1 MGKSKYHQAKNVTK
15 QKFKGVDSIV
25 DNEIDSKNYTF
36 LFGAISFIFAFILYA
51 NTLQHGWV
59 LDDYSVF
66 KDNIYVTKGVDGYS
80 DILSHT
86 YRYGSGFF
94 TDNLY
99 RPVSQLMFATEWQ
112 LSPENPGLSHFVNV
126 LFYALSALLLFLV
139 LRKLFKSVKPWIPL
153 LITLL
158 YIAHPIHTEVVAN
171 IKSRDEIVS
180 LFFILITI
188 LLVLK
193 SVDKDRFLSKLPY
206 YFSIFVTFTLA
217 MFTKES
223 AITMLAA
230 IPLMLFFFTPAKWK
244 EYLFIVFI
252 LGIGIAIYFLTKSS
266 VIADSI
272 HKGEFSASIVDN
284 YFYDADLLTGWAT
297 AIMLLGKYLLMLF
310 IPHPLACDY
319 SYSQLPLVT
328 FGNVWTIISLLVYL
342 ALIIYVIFNFKKKDP
357 IVFGILFFI
366 ITMSPTSNLLIRFGS
381 SFGERFLFLPSLGF
395 SIALIFTLVKLLKL
409 DLRLFP
415 KSLSKNGF
423 IFLGIIGVIILLFSV
438 KTISRAAEWK
448 DQFTLFSKDVETCSQ
463 SAHMRLYYGLALRDK
478 AKEFDDKNRNET
490 DIVKFQKNSE
500 LFVQE
505 NFKAIEQTKKAVEI
519 YPEYATA
526 YEQLGLLYERT
537 GKRIQQKQMIDSA
550 EMFYLQ
556 SLKYVPTTASVNSNL
571 AKIYFER
578 GALQEAKNYYLKS
591 IKYDPIFA
599 NGYYN
604 LGSTYGM
611 LGQYDSSLYFYQK
624 TLELDPGRAAAY
636 YFMGLTY
643 LQMNNLDSAHI
654 MYDKAIQT
662 DPKDPVAYS
671 LKAKAFMVAKNFPAA
686 IDLIQLGISKHPL
699 HVDFYILRGYIYVQ
713 QKEYEKAQADFSSSI
728 QIDPLFKQ
736 SYIEK
741 INIFQIQNLPDSV
754 RKYSQL
760 LKQIP

>member
-526 YEQLGLLYERT
+526 YEQL
-537 GKRIQQKQMIDSA
+537 
-550 EMFYLQ
+550 
-556 SLKYVPTTASVNSNL
+556 
-571 AKIYFER
+571 R
-578 GALQEAKNYYLKS
+578 G
-591 IKYDPIFA
+591 
-599 NGYYN
+599 
-604 LGSTYGM
+604 
-611 LGQYDSSLYFYQK
+611 
-624 TLELDPGRAAAY
+624 
-636 YFMGLTY
+636 
-643 LQMNNLDSAHI
+643 
-654 MYDKAIQT
+654 
-662 DPKDPVAYS
+662 
-671 LKAKAFMVAKNFPAA
+671 
-686 IDLIQLGISKHPL
+686 
-699 HVDFYILRGYIYVQ
+699 
-713 QKEYEKAQADFSSSI
+713 
-728 QIDPLFKQ
+728 
-736 SYIEK
+736 
-741 INIFQIQNLPDSV
+741 
-754 RKYSQL
+754 
-760 LKQIP
+760 